1 MDAKKNIKMGILG
14 KRDFDINYN
23 FLKFNAK
30 NDGMMFLNKNF
41 SMNNSFKKND
51 INQFPNI
58 QKLNHSIQNKIPY
71 DYKPQILKGNLRK
84 VKSELKFQKISL
96 KKEKIIGKKNYL
108 LFHNNINS
116 HLDNSYINE
125 EKKKKKSINNRKK
138 GNIELNKDMI
148 KLYNKRTKR
157 ENLNIFELNFYKSLE
172 RKFLENEYERIIK
185 KLKEKRKKENEERIK
200 KEKTKKIIKLIQ
212 IKKESNIN
220 NNALSNLIIRN
231 TPKKNNILFLN
242 DQETQT
248 YPYEFFNLDFN

>member
-1 MDAKKNIKMGILG
+1 M
-14 KRDFDINYN
+14 
-23 FLKFNAK
+23 
-30 NDGMMFLNKNF
+30 
-41 SMNNSFKKND
+41 
-51 INQFPNI
+51 
-58 QKLNHSIQNKIPY
+58 
-71 DYKPQILKGNLRK
+71 
-84 VKSELKFQKISL
+84 
-96 KKEKIIGKKNYL
+96 